1 MDDGALSSKL
11 DPMVSDGYIIVSYI
25 LIPLLPAP
33 ITPLAPPPPTSPVAE
48 ASTSTRKL
56 KKNWENITT
65 EILSAEK
72 EKTLSDDPNAGGDTA
87 VNGFFQQI
95 FAGADEDS
103 KRAMMK
109 SYIESGGTTLSTN
122 WEEVSKDQ
130 VEVKP
135 PKGSEY
141 KKWGE

>member
-1 MDDGALSSKL
+1 
-11 DPMVSDGYIIVSYI
+11 MVSDGCIIVSYI
-25 LIPLLPAP
+25 LIPLFPAP